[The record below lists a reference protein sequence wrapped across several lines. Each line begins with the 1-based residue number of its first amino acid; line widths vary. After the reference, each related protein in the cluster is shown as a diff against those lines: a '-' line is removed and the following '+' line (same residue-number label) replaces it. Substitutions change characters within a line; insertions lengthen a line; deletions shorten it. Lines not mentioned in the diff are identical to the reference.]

1 MQIRTWEMHYTAEY
15 GIAAHWKYKLGIHP
29 ARTSWRSGWRGYA
42 SLSKNQKDVDDAED
56 IINTIKTDLSSDD
69 VFVFTPKGDV
79 ITLPVGATV
88 IDFAYGN
95 PLRGGQPHGRREGGR
110 TDCSD

>member
-1 MQIRTWEMHYTAEY
+1 MDTPVYR
-15 GIAAHWKYKLGIHP
+15 
-29 ARTSWRSGWRGYA
+29 
-42 SLSKNQKDVDDAED
+42 NQKDVDDAED

-88 IDFAYGN
+88 IDFAMQST
-95 PLRGGQPHGRREGGR
+95 RGGQPHGRREGGR